1 MIGLLTLGTSPR
13 EDLEN
18 VVKPIIPE
26 GKFVLKGALDNLTKS
41 EIQSL
46 CKKPGT
52 YPLFVRTQ
60 YGSFTIQREALL
72 PLLTKKAQEMAA
84 TGVKFIILLCSGDF
98 QPFPT
103 TIPTMIPARVLE
115 GAAKSISKNGAIGV
129 VVPVAEQIPAAE
141 ERWRNAGFKPI
152 LIDANP
158 TTVRVEEIV
167 KGFEGEIIE
176 QIVLD
181 CIGYSP
187 SLQEDI
193 HQKTGKPVWLPL
205 TISART
211 VMDLISDIQ
220 DS

>member
-26 GKFVLKGALDNLTKS
+26 GKFILNGALDNLTEN
-41 EIQSL
+41 EIKLL
-46 CKKPGT
+46 CEKPGS

-60 YGSFTIQREALL
+60 FGAFTIQREALL
-72 PLLTKKAQEMAA
+72 PLLTKKAEEMAEA
-84 TGVKFIILLCSGDF
+84 GVKFIILLCSGDF

-103 TIPTMIPARVLE
+103 TIPTMIPARILE
-115 GAAKSISKNGAIGV
+115 GAAKSVSRNGGIGI

-141 ERWRNAGFKPI
+141 ERWRKAGFKPI
-152 LIDANP
+152 LMEANP
-158 TTVRVEEIV
+158 TTVEVEEII
-167 KGFEGEIIE
+167 KGFEGEMIE

-181 CIGYSP
+181 CIGFSP
-187 SLQEDI
+187 SLQEGI
-193 HQKTGKPVWLPL
+193 RQRIGKPVWLPL
-205 TISART
+205 TIAARA
-211 VMDLISDIQ
+211 VIDLLPELQ

>member
-18 VVKPIIPE
+18 VVKPIIHE
-26 GKFVLKGALDNLTKS
+26 GKFILKGALDNLTES

-46 CKKPGT
+46 CKEPGS

-72 PLLTKKAQEMAA
+72 PLLTKKAQDMAEA
-84 TGVKFIILLCSGDF
+84 GVKFIILLCSGDF
-98 QPFPT
+98 QAIPT

-115 GAAKSISKNGAIGV
+115 GAAKSVSRSGEIGI

-141 ERWRNAGFKPI
+141 ERWRKAGFKPI
-152 LIDANP
+152 LMEANP
-158 TTVRVEEIV
+158 TTVQVEDII

-181 CIGYSP
+181 CIGFSP
-187 SLQEDI
+187 SLQEGI
-193 HQKTGKPVWLPL
+193 NKKIGKPVWLPL
-205 TISART
+205 TIAARA
-211 VMDLISDIQ
+211 VMDLFPEIQ